1 MGAVAICEG
10 PMPNGLDD
18 EVLAQAYQHF
28 SRRVY
33 VLCRYLLGSSDA
45 ARDATNEVFLRAR
58 QAKEQ
63 FNQDQPMEAWLL
75 RIARNYSVDQLRR
88 RSTEQRIFSSSA
100 ENLPEPAASGLS
112 PLGELLAIERKAAFR
127 RAVGQL
133 SQQARKAIELRYE
146 RDMSYQA
153 IAEDLGLNRNEV
165 GILLFRAKE
174 QLRRILQGERKEP
187 MR

>member
-1 MGAVAICEG
+1 MEAVASCEA
-10 PMPNGLDD
+10 PMADSRDD

-33 VLCRYLLGSSDA
+33 LLCRYLLGSSDA
-45 ARDATNEVFLRAR
+45 ARDATNEVFLRAH

-63 FNQDQPMEAWLL
+63 FNREQPVEGWLL
-75 RIARNYSVDQLRR
+75 SIARNYSVDQLRR
-88 RSTEQRIFSSSA
+88 RTTEQRVFSSSA
-100 ENLPEPAASGLS
+100 ESLPEPATAGLS

-127 RAVGQL
+127 RALEQL
-133 SQQARKAIELRYE
+133 SGQARKVIDLRYE
-146 RDMSYQA
+146 REMSYQA
-153 IAEDLGLNRNEV
+153 IAEDLGVSRNEV
-165 GILLFRAKE
+165 GVLLFRAKE